1 MSLTSGIHE
10 VTAVVK
16 PIVPAQQQ
24 YMHTSML
31 DKATACLCLNTFN
44 ITLFPPP
51 AKTKHNIICKQI
63 LLHRA
68 DIFAV
73 PCSVYPQQTHGPD
86 NRPRKQ
92 NGFIQ
97 LHIVGLDNDG
107 GKPKYGWTRS
117 WLKHGFVILQIFLSS
132 EVWTSTEK

>member
-44 ITLFPPP
+44 ITLFPSP
-51 AKTKHNIICKQI
+51 AKKNITLFPNKYYYIEPTFSQYRVPYIRSRRMAQI
-63 LLHRA
+63 TDLE
-68 DIFAV
+68 
-73 PCSVYPQQTHGPD
+73 SKMGSS
-86 NRPRKQ
+86 N
-92 NGFIQ
+92 FI
-97 LHIVGLDNDG
+97 
-107 GKPKYGWTRS
+107 
-117 WLKHGFVILQIFLSS
+117 
-132 EVWTSTEK
+132 